1 MTPPMTARGP
11 RIASLLPA
19 ATEIVCALGLEDR
32 LVGRS
37 HECDFPPSVE
47 RLPVLTRP
55 RGGSGAFSGG
65 SGSIDREIRR
75 VLREG
80 LSVFE
85 VDVEALQAARPD
97 VVVTQD
103 LCEVCAV
110 SIDEVRSAAR
120 TIGAAVVSLHP
131 LRLRDVLEDVRVVGG
146 ALDRAS
152 RAEEVVGE
160 LAHRIDSVRD
170 RAGRLG
176 NRPDRLGNR
185 PDGSG
190 KPAVLTVEWLEPV
203 MIGGTWMPDLVEI
216 AGGRALAARAGEPAP
231 TLSEEDLARL
241 DPDVVLVKP
250 CGFDLERTRREA
262 VPFVRRVRELGW
274 RSEIWLAD
282 GNAYFNRPGPRIVD
296 SLEILAACVHPEAF
310 ADLAARYDSS
320 PGIRSRCLDGV
331 SR

>member
-1 MTPPMTARGP
+1 MTPPRP

-19 ATEIVCALGLEDR
+19 ATEILCALGLEEA

-37 HECDFPPSVE
+37 HECDFPASV
-47 RLPVLTRP
+47 RHLPVLTRP
-55 RGGSGAFSGG
+55 RGGGSAFTGG

-85 VDVEALQAARPD
+85 VDVEALRAARPD

-110 SIDEVRSAAR
+110 SIDDVRAAAR
-120 TIGAAVVSLHP
+120 SIGAEIVSLHP
-131 LRLRDVLEDVRVVGG
+131 VRLGDVLEDVRRVGR
-146 ALDRAS
+146 ALDRPS

-160 LAHRIDSVRD
+160 LEHRIDSVRR
-170 RAGRLG
+170 RAAG
-176 NRPDRLGNR
+176 P
-185 PDGSG
+185 G
-190 KPAVLTVEWLEPV
+190 KCPAVLTVEWLDPV
-203 MIGGTWMPDLVEI
+203 MIGGTWMPELVEI

-231 TLSEEDLARL
+231 TLSKDDLLRL
-241 DPDVVLVKP
+241 EPDVVLVKP
-250 CGFDLERTRREA
+250 CGFDLERTLREA
-262 VPFVRRVRELGW
+262 VPFLETVRELGW
-274 RSEIWLAD
+274 RAEVWLAD

-296 SLEILAACVHPEAF
+296 SLEILAACVHPRTF
-310 ADLAARYDSS
+310 ADLAARYDSF

>member
-1 MTPPMTARGP
+1 MTAPGP
-11 RIASLLPA
+11 RIASVLPA
-19 ATEIVCALGLEDR
+19 ATEIVCALGLEEA

-37 HECDFPPSVE
+37 HECDFPSSVG

-55 RGGSGAFSGG
+55 RGGRAAFAGG

-85 VDVEALQAARPD
+85 VDVEALEAARPD

-120 TIGAAVVSLHP
+120 SIGAEIVSLHP
-131 LRLRDVLEDVRVVGG
+131 LRLGDVLDDVRRVGA

-152 RAEEVVGE
+152 RAEAVVGE
-160 LAHRIDSVRD
+160 LAQRIDFVRRRAAGSVRR
-170 RAGRLG
+170 RAAGPG
-176 NRPDRLGNR
+176 KRP
-185 PDGSG
+185 S
-190 KPAVLTVEWLEPV
+190 VLTVEWLEPV
-203 MIGGTWMPDLVEI
+203 MIGGTWMPELVEI
-216 AGGRALAARAGEPAP
+216 AGGRPLAARAGEPAP
-231 TLSEEDLARL
+231 TLSKDALARL
-241 DPDVVLVKP
+241 SPDVVVVKP
-250 CGFDLERTRREA
+250 CGFDLARTRREA
-262 VPFVRRVRELGW
+262 PAFLRLVSELGW
-274 RSEIWLAD
+274 KAEVWLAD

-320 PGIRSRCLDGV
+320 PGIRSHCLGGI

>member
-1 MTPPMTARGP
+1 MTARRE

-19 ATEIVCALGLEDR
+19 ATEIVCALGLEES

-37 HECDFPPSVE
+37 HECDFPPSVR

-55 RGGSGAFSGG
+55 RGGSTTFSGG
-65 SGSIDREIRR
+65 SGAIDREIRR

-85 VDVEALQAARPD
+85 VDVEALGAARPD
-97 VVVTQD
+97 VIVTQD

-120 TIGAAVVSLHP
+120 SIGAEIVSLRP
-131 LRLRDVLEDVRVVGG
+131 VRLGDVLDDLGRVGR

-152 RAEEVVGE
+152 RAEAVLGHLEQ
-160 LAHRIDSVRD
+160 RIDYVRR
-170 RAGRLG
+170 RAAGVG
-176 NRPDRLGNR
+176 IRPT
-185 PDGSG
+185 
-190 KPAVLTVEWLEPV
+190 VLTVEWLDPV
-203 MIGGTWMPDLVEI
+203 MIGGTWMPELVEI
-216 AGGRALAARAGEPAP
+216 AGGRPLVARAGEPAP
-231 TLSEEDLARL
+231 TLSKEELAEL
-241 DPDVVLVKP
+241 APDVVLVKP

-262 VPFVRRVRELGW
+262 IPFLETVRGLGW
-274 RSEIWLAD
+274 RAAIWLAD

-296 SLEILAACVHPEAF
+296 SLEILAACVHPETF
-310 ADLAARYDSS
+310 ADLAARCDSS
-320 PGIRSRCLDGV
+320 AGIRSRCLDGV